1 VTAPSAEPQTDF
13 GSLFQSWRQGDRRAR
28 DRLIESN
35 LGLVG
40 AIVGKFCGPG
50 EDREDL
56 FQVGSVGLIKALER
70 FDPSRGFNFSTYAFH
85 TILGEVRRY
94 LRDKGP
100 LHVSRS
106 LKEQASRVRRERAR
120 LAQELG
126 REPTLK
132 EIAAVLGIDESDV
145 AAALEAGA
153 GVVSLYEEVGSK
165 EKPEPLYL
173 LDRIGAPPQDVT
185 ERLAL
190 AESLEALPALEQD
203 VLKMRY
209 FAELTQQE
217 VARRLGISQSQVS
230 RVERGAIVKLR
241 RMLA

>member
-1 VTAPSAEPQTDF
+1 MTGPAAEPQADF
-13 GSLFQSWRQGDRRAR
+13 SSLFQSWRRGDRRAR
-28 DRLIESN
+28 DRLIEMN

-40 AIVGKFCGPG
+40 TIAGKFCGPG

-94 LRDKGP
+94 LRDRGP
-100 LHVSRS
+100 VHVSRS
-106 LKEQASRVRRERAR
+106 LKEQAARIRRAR
-120 LAQELG
+120 GKLVQDLG

-132 EIAAVLGIDESDV
+132 EIAAVVGIDESDV
-145 AAALEAGA
+145 ASALEASA
-153 GVVSLYEEVGSK
+153 GVVSLQEEVG
-165 EKPEPLYL
+165 EKGSPEPLYL
-173 LDRIGAPPQDVT
+173 LDRIGSPPQDVT

-190 AESLEALPALEQD
+190 SESLHALPVLEQEIM
-203 VLKMRY
+203 KMRY
-209 FAELTQQE
+209 FGEMTQQQ
-217 VARRLGISQSQVS
+217 VASRLGISQSQVS
-230 RVERGAIVKLR
+230 RIERGAIVKLR